1 MLALQKNPP
10 TAWPSELKPDEITAD
25 WSVAY
30 CKPRQEKSL
39 AWDLCRKEITYFLP
53 MVYRETMSGGRRR
66 RNLFP
71 LFPSYLFFV
80 GSDAERLAV
89 LKTERLVRL
98 VEIGEA
104 AQSQFRR
111 EVAALHTV
119 IRECPGSLELY
130 PRLVPGARVRIK
142 SGALKNV
149 EGIILQ
155 ADNKK
160 KLWVGISALGVG
172 ATVEI
177 HADFVDV
184 D

>member
-1 MLALQKNPP
+1 MLALQENPP
-10 TAWPSELKPDEITAD
+10 TTWPSELRPDEVTAH
-25 WSVAY
+25 WTAAY

-53 MVYRETMSGGRRR
+53 LVYRETTSGGRRR
-66 RNLFP
+66 RNLYP
-71 LFPSYLFFV
+71 LFPSYLFFA
-80 GSDAERLAV
+80 GGDAERLSV
-89 LKTERLVRL
+89 LKTERAVRL
-98 VEIGEA
+98 VEISEA
-104 AQSQFRR
+104 CQPRFRR
-111 EVAALHTV
+111 EIAALYSV

-149 EGIILQ
+149 EGVILQ

-160 KLWVGISALGVG
+160 KLWLGISALGVG